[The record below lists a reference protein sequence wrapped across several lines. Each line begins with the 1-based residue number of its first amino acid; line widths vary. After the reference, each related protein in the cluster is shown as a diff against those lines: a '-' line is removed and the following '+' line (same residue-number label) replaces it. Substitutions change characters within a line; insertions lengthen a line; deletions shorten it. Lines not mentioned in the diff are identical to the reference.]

1 MPGTAQPTRPRGA
14 RSSTSTSAA
23 LLPEL
28 SRRLPVVVAC
38 VERGGWCVRQVRWC
52 VRSIRASSSNRA
64 CLLSI
69 NSHVSSSS
77 SSFMRVE
84 TPDRPGSSR
93 KSGVPR
99 WRIRSNETRSE
110 TGASDR
116 RRGEQPESA
125 VAARAPRPGEGESG
139 GASRIYGRSCGDS
152 RDPAALAR
160 SGPFSGPSRRR
171 GVVADAGAGA
181 RRWRSG
187 SGCARCASCS
197 VAGGKPRPGDM

>member
-99 WRIRSNETRSE
+99 WRIRSNESSRPAARPARATVAA
-110 TGASDR
+110 ASSPSR
-116 RRGEQPESA
+116 QSLPERRGP
-125 VAARAPRPGEGESG
+125 ARANREGRAGYMVGLAAIAGTQRRWPAAGHFLGRHAGEG
-139 GASRIYGRSCGDS
+139 
-152 RDPAALAR
+152 
-160 SGPFSGPSRRR
+160 
-171 GVVADAGAGA
+171 
-181 RRWRSG
+181 
-187 SGCARCASCS
+187 
-197 VAGGKPRPGDM
+197 